1 MLTAMIIWNVWHPG
15 RYLLGEDSDFPK
27 KVKVSRKEK
36 ARMKREAKELKRQDP
51 NPPSDAPMIDYH
63 LTKDIDEGG
72 MEEGTTKGWRMWGR
86 K

>member
-15 RYLLGEDSDFPK
+15 RYLQGEESDFPK

-36 ARMKREAKELKRQDP
+36 ARMKREAKKLKRQDP
-51 NPPSDAPMIDYH
+51 SPSSDPPMIDYN
-63 LTKDIDEGG
+63 LTKNVDEEG
-72 MEEGTTKGWRMWGR
+72 MEEGVTQRWRMWGR